1 MMSKKRNKKLV
12 TIIVFVSIMI
22 VFLYQ
27 QNNAIDI
34 SRLEISSEDIPDAFN
49 GYKILQIS
57 DLHSKEFG
65 ENQKR
70 LVKKILDEAP
80 DVIVVTG
87 DAIDSKN
94 YDEDVCIQLFS
105 QVIDLVPIY
114 FVTGN
119 HEAWSNTF
127 DEFEKRLIDVGVIV
141 LRNESKLISIED
153 SSILIVGVDDPNIQ
167 QGSNMKTLLDDMD
180 ALFADNYTILLSH
193 RPELIDIYSESDI
206 DLVFS
211 GHAHGGQVRLPMIGG
226 LIAPDQGWFPKF
238 TSGIYHKNNTRMIV
252 SRGLGNSI
260 IPQRIFNK
268 PELILV
274 TLTI

>member
-1 MMSKKRNKKLV
+1 MNKKLV
-12 TIIVFVSIMI
+12 TIIVFVTIMI
-22 VFLYQ
+22 GFLYQ

-70 LVKKILDEAP
+70 LVKKILDEDP
-80 DVIVVTG
+80 DVILVTG

-141 LRNESKLISIED
+141 LRNESKLINIED
-153 SSILIVGVDDPNIQ
+153 SSILIVGVDDPDIQ

-180 ALFADNYTILLSH
+180 ALFAENYTLLLSH

-238 TSGIYHKNNTRMIV
+238 TSGIYHKNNTTMIV

-274 TLTI
+274 TLTK